1 MVLKIVH
8 SNGKKVV
15 ISYPAIFSDDEAE
28 ERGEFKIKLINF
40 GQVFEDE
47 TRQWAYAKAM
57 MFLLDKINE
66 YRKETG
72 KSASEFIEDF
82 PPNTEEELI
91 PLLQKGEEVCELYDE
106 YDEFLE
112 EFSESSMFY
121 IDKLK
126 KWQNEEEKEW
136 TDEDIIKMMD
146 KDIENMK
153 EFAKA
158 YNVPIIT
165 LRKKDGESD
174 E

>member
-8 SNGKKVV
+8 SNGNKVD
-15 ISYPAIFSDDEAE
+15 ISYPAIYSDDEAE

-47 TRQWAYAKAM
+47 EKQWAYAKAM

-66 YRKETG
+66 YVDTTG
-72 KSASEFIEDF
+72 KSASEFMKDF
-82 PPNTEEELI
+82 PPNTKEELI
-91 PLLQKGEEVCELYDE
+91 PLLEKGEKIYSLDDK
-106 YDEFLE
+106 YDEFLK
-112 EFSESSMFY
+112 EFREGTMFY

-136 TDEDIIKMMD
+136 TDEDIIKKMD
-146 KDIENMK
+146 EDIANMR

-165 LRKKDGESD
+165 FGKDKD
-174 E
+174 DDK

>member
-8 SNGKKVV
+8 SDGKKVD

-28 ERGEFKIKLINF
+28 ERGEFKIRLINF

-72 KSASEFIEDF
+72 KSASEFMKDF

-91 PLLQKGEEVCELYDE
+91 PLLQRGEEVGELSDE
-106 YDEFLE
+106 YDESLE
-112 EFSESSMFY
+112 EFFEGSMFY

-126 KWQNEEEKEW
+126 KWQEEDEEEW
-136 TDEDIIKMMD
+136 TDEDIIKRTQEGID
-146 KDIENMK
+146 GLR

-165 LRKKDGESD
+165 FGKDEEDSD